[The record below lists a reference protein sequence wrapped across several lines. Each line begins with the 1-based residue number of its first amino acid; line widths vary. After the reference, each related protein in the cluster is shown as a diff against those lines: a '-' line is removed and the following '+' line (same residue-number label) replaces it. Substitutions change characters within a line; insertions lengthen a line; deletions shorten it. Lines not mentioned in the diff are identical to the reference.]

1 MSGGGGV
8 ATISCRVLCER
19 TRAAASRKGAASE
32 RANDRTVLVVCERAS
47 AVVLA
52 EQNWHTLLSERA
64 VFLCAAQALAIVAEL
79 TSLVV
84 ELAELSLELGGVSS
98 TKMHRAGSK
107 FAYQT
112 HTTLQQQPTGCRS
125 LATSAA

>member
-1 MSGGGGV
+1 M
-8 ATISCRVLCER
+8 
-19 TRAAASRKGAASE
+19 
-32 RANDRTVLVVCERAS
+32 
-47 AVVLA
+47 LA

-84 ELAELSLELGGVSS
+84 ELAELSPELGGVSS